1 MSALLRFKALAAIA
15 AFCIVYP
22 TFLLSQVII
31 RERVEIKPKQ
41 QNASLGPSRST
52 TSTIDYFNPP
62 LFVLDYEGLPV
73 LTLPSSLTISGQ
85 VDIDGVLGGNQKATV
100 VLVLSEYNQVEIAWK
115 GREPIPSG
123 GNMYEGKNPYAGE
136 FTEGSYPDVQLWLLG
151 LSGWGTGARQIVVNE
166 NELQYNFSGYI
177 TPAVLVTATASAT
190 GGFLSGVSFDHW
202 DVLAENLTVSGLD
215 STAIDMRPLN
225 GNGGEYEPAEL
236 DPAEAMVTVRV
247 DADGD
252 YVYLAYTEYQFD
264 EWPPTIVYHSGKE
277 ISMSLMYWP
286 YLVYDGS
293 RGTFNGSSDTV
304 YVTVTGGGKSTT
316 IPVVLRKNEILLGET
331 KYYYVAN
338 VDGWPKIKATTST
351 AVPDDVIPDF
361 EWGDEPVKVVE
372 TASNSGRKLGTYWER
387 GKPIPNASGNLP
399 DALIRLIGRY
409 WSADS
414 VYEVRLSATDS
425 YGETVST
432 VIEVEKPEELLDRKV
447 FSKPYALTWN
457 IRNER
462 LDIDSLCIV
471 NAGRIGISPQV
482 VKAQMF
488 QESDKANERFNPSY
502 RYEPWKDYAFAHGE
516 YAEDYA
522 KQPFWVTG
530 GQLNPMGAGKSV
542 PLDHQNVKPVYYQ
555 TTPVSIADYAIS
567 NWNQYVFLA
576 KDSIIGSKQLT
587 LDFRR
592 YLEIY
597 KNYWLVPFVGE
608 GQYSLATK
616 CIQRDIRQKYTDYA
630 QTRKAASFGLIQM
643 LYTTALVQGY
653 NDGRSISTS
662 QAPEELNDETVEM
675 PFYRAFTEKNLRL
688 QFGSQTARVPGANW
702 PKGWERTW
710 MDSFKKYNKAPSYGV
725 EVLDHARKF
734 SPQKKQGAL

>member
-1 MSALLRFKALAAIA
+1 
-15 AFCIVYP
+15 
-22 TFLLSQVII
+22 
-31 RERVEIKPKQ
+31 
-41 QNASLGPSRST
+41 
-52 TSTIDYFNPP
+52 
-62 LFVLDYEGLPV
+62 
-73 LTLPSSLTISGQ
+73 
-85 VDIDGVLGGNQKATV
+85 
-100 VLVLSEYNQVEIAWK
+100 
-115 GREPIPSG
+115 
-123 GNMYEGKNPYAGE
+123 
-136 FTEGSYPDVQLWLLG
+136 
-151 LSGWGTGARQIVVNE
+151 
-166 NELQYNFSGYI
+166 
-177 TPAVLVTATASAT
+177 
-190 GGFLSGVSFDHW
+190 
-202 DVLAENLTVSGLD
+202 
-215 STAIDMRPLN
+215 
-225 GNGGEYEPAEL
+225 
-236 DPAEAMVTVRV
+236 
-247 DADGD
+247 
-252 YVYLAYTEYQFD
+252 
-264 EWPPTIVYHSGKE
+264 
-277 ISMSLMYWP
+277 
-286 YLVYDGS
+286 
-293 RGTFNGSSDTV
+293 
-304 YVTVTGGGKSTT
+304 
-316 IPVVLRKNEILLGET
+316 
-331 KYYYVAN
+331 
-338 VDGWPKIKATTST
+338 
-351 AVPDDVIPDF
+351 
-361 EWGDEPVKVVE
+361 VVE